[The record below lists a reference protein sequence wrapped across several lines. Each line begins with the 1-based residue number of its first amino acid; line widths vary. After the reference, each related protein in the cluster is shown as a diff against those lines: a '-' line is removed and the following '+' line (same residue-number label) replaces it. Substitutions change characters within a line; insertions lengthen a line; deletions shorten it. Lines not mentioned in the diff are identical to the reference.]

1 MKHICTKTE
10 FTITLVILTVL
21 WVVIAHNLKKER
33 ETMSTEF
40 YVGQEG
46 VTVNVENK
54 DDILEAIDQMHSQ
67 AIQNIGIGSD
77 EVDILNQFI
86 DELHERFDF
95 EDDDDDES

>member
-1 MKHICTKTE
+1 
-10 FTITLVILTVL
+10 
-21 WVVIAHNLKKER
+21 
-33 ETMSTEF
+33 MSTEF